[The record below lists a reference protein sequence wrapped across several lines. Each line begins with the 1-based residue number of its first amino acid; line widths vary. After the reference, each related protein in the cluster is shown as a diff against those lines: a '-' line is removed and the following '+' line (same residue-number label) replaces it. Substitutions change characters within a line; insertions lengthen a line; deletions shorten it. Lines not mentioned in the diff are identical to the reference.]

1 MVPEPLNI
9 SYRKTNIG
17 NGDDIGE
24 CKYYN
29 LAGIEGLMSN
39 DNNSWKKQQLYN
51 SICEIY
57 TMRQAWKMW
66 MMRRVGRSTIALT
79 DKWDSAVG
87 AGGNEEWERQH
98 YGFWKDI
105 VRKACRQ
112 EHVRRDDER
121 QIAQAIC

>member
-1 MVPEPLNI
+1 
-9 SYRKTNIG
+9 
-17 NGDDIGE
+17 
-24 CKYYN
+24 
-29 LAGIEGLMSN
+29 
-39 DNNSWKKQQLYN
+39 
-51 SICEIY
+51 
-57 TMRQAWKMW
+57 

-87 AGGNEEWERQH
+87 ADGNEEWERQH

-121 QIAQAIC
+121 QIAQAICQKIHGDGFDFFVRKSAVLFYFRKKCAIIQH